1 MTDVDQEQ
9 MNGGERP
16 RLSLQR
22 RLGIVLSRDDH
33 VSRDEIR
40 ALVQEVDDE
49 AARLDVAAKEFKA
62 ASLDLECTDPVAA
75 DKRQKECMIERQRY
89 EAIKPRL
96 EEKLAAAVRR
106 ENHDRWLSDKNRVI
120 AKRDACVKKY
130 RDIPEIVAELIDLFL
145 EAKTVDTEIDR
156 VNAGGPS
163 NAPRLAG
170 VELTARRLSAFTRE
184 NPSLAEVTTLFDWRE
199 SSKQIWPPPQK
210 SFGLIMAESMTPP
223 SPDPR
228 YSDRWFES
236 QGDRRAEQEAAAA
249 RTADYYERQNRLRE
263 EREQQE
269 DQARLASN
277 NADRTQSDS

>member
-33 VSRDEIR
+33 VSSDEVR

-49 AARLDVAAKEFKA
+49 AVRLTLEAQQQKA
-62 ASLDLECTDPVAA
+62 ASLDLECPDPLAA

-89 EAIKPRL
+89 EMCKPRL
-96 EEKLAAAVRR
+96 QEKLAAAVRR
-106 ENHDRWLSDKNRVI
+106 ENHDRWLSDRNRVI
-120 AKRDACVKKY
+120 AKRDAAVKKY
-130 RDIPEIVAELIDLFL
+130 REIPDIIDELLERFKLAAEIDAE
-145 EAKTVDTEIDR
+145 VDR

-163 NAPRLAG
+163 NSPRLAG
-170 VELTARRLSAFTRE
+170 VELTARRLSAFSRE
-184 NPSLAEVTTLFDWRE
+184 NPSLAEVTTIFDWRE
-199 SSKQIWPPPQK
+199 SSKQIWPKPQK

-228 YSDRWFES
+228 YSDRWYEQ
-236 QGDRRAEQEAAAA
+236 QGDRRAEQAADQQ
-249 RTADYYERQNRLRE
+249 RTAAYYERQEQERQ
-263 EREQQE
+263 EREARE
-269 DQARLASN
+269 DALAAAERQRSGI
-277 NADRTQSDS
+277 T